1 MWLAWSHKKKSHSIV
16 VNGTN
21 VADRNTLIDAI
32 AKLLCTGANEA
43 VSVAD
48 SFLLFPFFS
57 IHLVS
62 SLSLCVASFTLMGC
76 LTYTSHGCA
85 NAKYVGRNF
94 LFVQRFSDTLPAF
107 GGATTV
113 YSRLERRRQRGTERC
128 LWETFLASRHVSNHC
143 VSSMLLRCRVKIFRL
158 NFQFFFLSLLFSLL
172 FFFLYFLYSSLLDP
186 SLLF

>member
-1 MWLAWSHKKKSHSIV
+1 M
-16 VNGTN
+16 
-21 VADRNTLIDAI
+21 ADRNTLIDAI

-158 NFQFFFLSLLFSLL
+158 NFQFFFCLYCFL
-172 FFFLYFLYSSLLDP
+172 FFSSFYIFYILLC
-186 SLLF
+186 

>member
-1 MWLAWSHKKKSHSIV
+1 M
-16 VNGTN
+16 
-21 VADRNTLIDAI
+21 ADRNTLIDAI
-32 AKLLCTGANEA
+32 AKLFCTGANEA

-158 NFQFFFLSLLFSLL
+158 NFQFFFCLYCFL
-172 FFFLYFLYSSLLDP
+172 FFSSFYIFYILLC
-186 SLLF
+186 

>member
-1 MWLAWSHKKKSHSIV
+1 M
-16 VNGTN
+16 
-21 VADRNTLIDAI
+21 
-32 AKLLCTGANEA
+32 KLLA
-43 VSVAD
+43 SPIR
-48 SFLLFPFFS
+48 FFFFPFFS

-113 YSRLERRRQRGTERC
+113 HSRLERRRQRGTERC
-128 LWETFLASRHVSNHC
+128 LWETFLALRHVSNHC

-158 NFQFFFLSLLFSLL
+158 NFQLFFVFTLFSSFLLFI
-172 FFFLYFLYSSLLDP
+172 FLYILLCLIRLCCFDKVGLYP
-186 SLLF
+186 

>member
-1 MWLAWSHKKKSHSIV
+1 M
-16 VNGTN
+16 
-21 VADRNTLIDAI
+21 
-32 AKLLCTGANEA
+32 KLLA
-43 VSVAD
+43 SPIR
-48 SFLLFPFFS
+48 FFFFPFFS

-113 YSRLERRRQRGTERC
+113 HSRLERRRQRGTERC
-128 LWETFLASRHVSNHC
+128 LWETFLALRHVSNHC

-158 NFQFFFLSLLFSLL
+158 NFQLFLVLTLFSSFLLFIFFYILL
-172 FFFLYFLYSSLLDP
+172 YLIRLCCFDEVGLRPQIIRTLLENK
-186 SLLF
+186 

>member
-1 MWLAWSHKKKSHSIV
+1 M
-16 VNGTN
+16 
-21 VADRNTLIDAI
+21 ADRNTLIDAI

-43 VSVAD
+43 ISVAD

-158 NFQFFFLSLLFSLL
+158 NFQFFFCLYCFL
-172 FFFLYFLYSSLLDP
+172 FFSSFYIFYILLC
-186 SLLF
+186 

>member
-1 MWLAWSHKKKSHSIV
+1 M
-16 VNGTN
+16 
-21 VADRNTLIDAI
+21 
-32 AKLLCTGANEA
+32 KLLA
-43 VSVAD
+43 SPIR
-48 SFLLFPFFS
+48 FFFFPFLS

-113 YSRLERRRQRGTERC
+113 HSRLERRRQRGTERC
-128 LWETFLASRHVSNHC
+128 LWETFLALRHVSNHC
-143 VSSMLLRCRVKIFRL
+143 VSSMLLRCRVKIFGL
-158 NFQFFFLSLLFSLL
+158 NFQLFLVFTLFSSFLLFIFFYILL
-172 FFFLYFLYSSLLDP
+172 YLIRLCCFDEVGLRPQIIRTLLENK
-186 SLLF
+186 

>member
-1 MWLAWSHKKKSHSIV
+1 M
-16 VNGTN
+16 
-21 VADRNTLIDAI
+21 
-32 AKLLCTGANEA
+32 KLLA
-43 VSVAD
+43 SPIR
-48 SFLLFPFFS
+48 FFFFPFFS

-113 YSRLERRRQRGTERC
+113 HSRLERRRQRGTERC
-128 LWETFLASRHVSNHC
+128 LWETFLALRHVSNHC

-158 NFQFFFLSLLFSLL
+158 NFQLFLVFTLFSSFLLFIFFYILL
-172 FFFLYFLYSSLLDP
+172 YLIRLCCFDEVGLRPQIIRTLLENK
-186 SLLF
+186 